1 MGKKK
6 NIPDYLKKSL
16 KGTTVGG
23 SLGVDDNEYVTVPK
37 GTLNISKGKTTIEG
51 GIAKPISKFDKENI
65 NSEIS
70 LGISREFDDESGGV
84 SLTGSK
90 SQLVFKPLPSDDP
103 KQRQPDISLAK
114 ASLQGWEPKI
124 DLKEGLQKTIE
135 YFKNIT

>member
-16 KGTTVGG
+16 QGTTVGG
-23 SLGVDDNEYVTVPK
+23 SLGIDDTEYVTVPK

-51 GIAKPISKFDKENI
+51 GVAKPFSKFDKENI

-84 SLTGSK
+84 SLTGTKAGKNKSATFSFSK
-90 SQLVFKPLPSDDP
+90 TFSEGGEARGTGAAIKGKGFKGVF
-103 KQRQPDISLAK
+103 
-114 ASLQGWEPKI
+114 
-124 DLKEGLQKTIE
+124 
-135 YFKNIT
+135 